1 MFSSICRARTTWT
14 PACLLCKQFLILLAP
29 QATFCLYKLMIL
41 FEDELLEPLI
51 AHLASDL

>member
-14 PACLLCKQFLILLAP
+14 PACLSGKHFSILLP

-41 FEDELLEPLI
+41 FEDELLDPLI